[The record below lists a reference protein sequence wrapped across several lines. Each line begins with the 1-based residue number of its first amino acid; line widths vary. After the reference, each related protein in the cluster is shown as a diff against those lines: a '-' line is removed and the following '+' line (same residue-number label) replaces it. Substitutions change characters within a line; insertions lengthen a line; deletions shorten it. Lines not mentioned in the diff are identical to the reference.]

1 MQVLIRQIAEK
12 DNESLAKMI
21 RNVFIEH
28 NAPTKGT
35 VYSDPTTDN
44 LFELFKQPKSVLWV
58 AELNKKVVGCCGIFP
73 TVGLEKDCVELVK
86 FYIGAESRGKGIGKL
101 LMEKCIETAKD
112 FNYTQM
118 YIESLPAFDK
128 AISIYEKSGFK
139 KIKKPLGNSGHSSC
153 NIWMLKD
160 L

>member
-1 MQVLIRQIAEK
+1 
-12 DNESLAKMI
+12 
-21 RNVFIEH
+21 
-28 NAPTKGT
+28 TKGT

-58 AELNKKVVGCCGIFP
+58 AEVNNNVMGCCGIYP
-73 TVGLEKDCVELVK
+73 TEGLKKDCVELVK

-118 YIESLPAFDK
+118 YIESLPEFNK

-139 KIKKPLGNSGHSSC
+139 KIKKPLGNSGHSGC